1 MLPASAAGRALER
14 AVESA
19 AVPSP
24 VSAWALV
31 PSAGLA
37 TTRLQEEGQ
46 AGLSKSTRLSR
57 GSGPCQGRE
66 SLGAAERVLP
76 PPGVF
81 STCSYTLPAA
91 IVLPLRYEPRAGPGC
106 LPSAVLPAE
115 LVRGCSI
122 RRAHKVSPEGP

>member
-14 AVESA
+14 AVVSA

-24 VSAWALV
+24 VSAWASV
-31 PSAGLA
+31 PGAGPT

-81 STCSYTLPAA
+81 STCSHTFPAA
-91 IVLPLRYEPRAGPGC
+91 LSCLCVTSRAQGQAACPVLR
-106 LPSAVLPAE
+106 VQ
-115 LVRGCSI
+115 
-122 RRAHKVSPEGP
+122 